1 MSAAVPTGAV
11 PPAPGA
17 AAAAALPPFRRI
29 PWPARDIAVDRRDD
43 GSIVLRSRVPLAP
56 YPDHLPG
63 LLRRWGADA
72 PDRPWLAQR
81 RGPDRAWR
89 RVSYGEA
96 LATVDALSQALID
109 LGLGPDRPV
118 MILSGNSLEHALL
131 TMAAMQVG
139 APAAPVSPAYSL
151 VSQDHAK
158 LRHVF
163 GLVRPG
169 LVFVQDGPPFDRALA
184 SLDLEG
190 VTVVHVE
197 RAPTQA
203 ASTAWSALAAVR
215 PTGDVAARL
224 ATVGPD
230 TVGKLLFTSGSTGM
244 PKAVPNTQRMMC
256 ANLQMYLQCRPR
268 DPADPPSQLLD
279 WLPWNHTMGGNAVF
293 NPVLADGGTLHIDD
307 GRPLPG
313 QFDETIRNLRDVAPT
328 YMSNVPAAWAMLAT
342 ALEGD
347 DALARHFFS
356 RLRLMGYGGATL
368 PDDLYRRLQA
378 LAIRHTGERIVMV
391 TGWGCTE
398 TAPTATSTYWNTER
412 VGLIGLPY
420 PGVELK
426 LVPAGGKYEL
436 RIRGPIVMSGYHR
449 QPELTAKA
457 FDEDGFYR
465 IGDAGT
471 FVDPEDPAEGLVF
484 AGRVVEDFKL
494 SSGTFVHVGTLRVA
508 AIAAASPVVQDALVT
523 GQDRP
528 YAGLLAW
535 PNLAACRVVAG
546 LPEADVDTLVRHPA
560 VIARLRDGLRAMNA
574 SAGGSSQRVARA
586 MWLTEPPQVDG
597 NEITDKG
604 YVNQR
609 AGLERRA
616 AWVDALYAD
625 PPGPDVI
632 VVD

>member
-1 MSAAVPTGAV
+1 MN
-11 PPAPGA
+11 AP
-17 AAAAALPPFRRI
+17 LPPFRRI
-29 PWPARDIAVDRRDD
+29 PWPARDIAVERRDD
-43 GSIVLRSRVPLAP
+43 GTVLMRSRLPLDP
-56 YPDHLPG
+56 YPDHIPS
-63 LLRRWGADA
+63 LLRRWGVEA
-72 PDRPWLAQR
+72 PGRTWLAQR
-81 RGPDRAWR
+81 RGPERTWR
-89 RVSYGEA
+89 RLSYGEA
-96 LATVDALSQALID
+96 TATVDALSQALID
-109 LGLGPDRPV
+109 RGLGPGRPV

-158 LRHVF
+158 LKHVF
-163 GLVRPG
+163 SLVEPG

-184 SLDLEG
+184 SLDLRG
-190 VTVVHVE
+190 VQVVHVE
-197 RAPTQA
+197 RPPTDVPSVSWA
-203 ASTAWSALAAVR
+203 ELVATRV
-215 PTGDVAARL
+215 TGTVAERL

-256 ANLQMYLQCRPR
+256 SNMTMYLQCRPR
-268 DPADPPSQLLD
+268 DPSDPPPQLLD
-279 WLPWNHTMGGNAVF
+279 WLPWNHTMGGNALLH
-293 NPVLADGGTLHIDD
+293 PVLADGGTLHIDD

-313 QFDETIRNLRDVAPT
+313 QFDETIRNLREVAPT

-342 ALEGD
+342 ALEQD

-368 PDDLYRRLQA
+368 PDDLYRRLQS
-378 LAIRHTGERIVMV
+378 LAIRHCGERIVMV

-398 TAPTATSTYWNTER
+398 TGPTATSTYWNTER

-420 PGVELK
+420 PGIELK
-426 LVPAGGKYEL
+426 LVPVGGKYEA

-465 IGDAGT
+465 IGDAAT
-471 FVDPEDPAEGLVF
+471 FVDPDEPAEGLVF

-494 SSGTFVHVGTLRVA
+494 TSGTFVHVGTLRVA
-508 AIAAASPVVQDALVT
+508 SIAAASPVVQDALVA

-528 YAGLLAW
+528 YVGLLAW
-535 PNLAACRVVAG
+535 PNVAACRVVAG
-546 LPEADVDTLVRHPA
+546 LPDADAATLVKHPA
-560 VIARLRDGLRAMNA
+560 VIARLREGLAAMNA
-574 SAGGSSQRVARA
+574 QAGGSSGRVGRA
-586 MWLTEPPQVDG
+586 LFLVEPPSVDG

-616 AWVDALYAD
+616 ADVERLYAE
-625 PPGPDVI
+625 PPGDG
-632 VVD
+632 VVVVG

>member
-1 MSAAVPTGAV
+1 MSAP
-11 PPAPGA
+11 
-17 AAAAALPPFRRI
+17 LPPFRRI
-29 PWPARDIAVDRRDD
+29 PWPARDIAVDRRAD
-43 GSIVLRSRVPLAP
+43 GTVLMRSRLPLDP
-56 YPDHLPG
+56 YPAHVPG
-63 LLRRWGADA
+63 LLRRWGVDA
-72 PDRPWLAQR
+72 PERTWLAQR

-89 RVSYGEA
+89 RLSYGEA
-96 LATVDALSQALID
+96 LAAVDALSQALID

-131 TMAAMQVG
+131 TLAAQQVG

-151 VSQDHAK
+151 VSEDHAK

-163 GLVRPG
+163 SLVEPG

-184 SLDLEG
+184 ALDLRG
-190 VTVVHVE
+190 TTVLHVDRPPSAVASVPWSE
-197 RAPTQA
+197 LVATMPGA
-203 ASTAWSALAAVR
+203 A
-215 PTGDVAARL
+215 VAARL
-224 ATVGPD
+224 ATIGPD

-256 ANLQMYLQCRPR
+256 ANLAMYLQCRPR
-268 DPADPPSQLLD
+268 DPSDPPPQLLD
-279 WLPWNHTMGGNAVF
+279 WLPWNHTMGGNALF
-293 NPVLADGGTLHIDD
+293 HPVLADGGTLHIDD

-342 ALEGD
+342 ALEQD
-347 DALARHFFS
+347 EALARHFFS

-398 TAPTATSTYWNTER
+398 TAPTATSTYWDTER

-426 LVPAGGKYEL
+426 LVPVGGKYEV
-436 RIRGPIVMSGYHR
+436 RIRGPIVMRGYHR
-449 QPELTAKA
+449 QPELTARA
-457 FDEDGFYR
+457 FDEEGFYR
-465 IGDAGT
+465 IGDAAT
-471 FVDPEDPAEGLVF
+471 FVDPDDPAEGLVF

-494 SSGTFVHVGTLRVA
+494 ASGTFVHVGTLRVA
-508 AIAAASPVVQDALVT
+508 SIAAASPVVHDALVA

-546 LPEADVDTLVRHPA
+546 MPDADARTLVRHPA

-574 SAGGSSQRVARA
+574 HAGGSSGRVGRA
-586 MWLTEPPQVDG
+586 LFLVEPPSVDG

-616 AWVDALYAD
+616 ADVERLYAE
-625 PPGPDVI
+625 PPGDGVI
-632 VVD
+632 VIE

>member
-1 MSAAVPTGAV
+1 MN
-11 PPAPGA
+11 AP
-17 AAAAALPPFRRI
+17 LPPFRRI
-29 PWPARDIAVDRRDD
+29 PWPARDIAVERRAD
-43 GSIVLRSRVPLAP
+43 GTVLMRSRLPLDP
-56 YPDHLPG
+56 YPDHIPS
-63 LLRRWGADA
+63 LLRRWGTEA
-72 PDRPWLAQR
+72 PQRTWLAQR

-89 RVSYGEA
+89 RLSYGEG

-109 LGLGPDRPV
+109 LGIGPGRPV

-151 VSQDHAK
+151 VSRDHAK

-163 GLVRPG
+163 SLVEPG

-184 SLDLEG
+184 SLDLRG

-197 RAPTQA
+197 RPPTGVPGVPWDELVA
-203 ASTAWSALAAVR
+203 TR
-215 PTGDVAARL
+215 PTDAVAARL

-256 ANLQMYLQCRPR
+256 ANMAMYLQCRPR
-268 DPADPPSQLLD
+268 DPSDPPPQLLD
-279 WLPWNHTMGGNAVF
+279 WLPWNHTMGGNALF
-293 NPVLADGGTLHIDD
+293 HPVLADGGTLHVDD

-313 QFDETIRNLRDVAPT
+313 QFDETIRNLREVAPT

-342 ALEGD
+342 ALEQDEG
-347 DALARHFFS
+347 LARHFFS

-378 LAIRHTGERIVMV
+378 LAIRHCGQRIVMV

-398 TAPTATSTYWNTER
+398 TGPTATSTYWNTER

-426 LVPAGGKYEL
+426 LVPVGGKYEA

-449 QPELTAKA
+449 QPELTAAA
-457 FDEDGFYR
+457 FDEEGFYR
-465 IGDAGT
+465 IGDAAT
-471 FVDPEDPAEGLVF
+471 FVDPADPAEGLVF

-494 SSGTFVHVGTLRVA
+494 DSGTFVHVGTLRVA
-508 AIAAASPVVQDALVT
+508 AIAAASPVVQDALVA

-528 YAGLLAW
+528 YAALLAW
-535 PNLAACRVVAG
+535 PNLAACRVLAG
-546 LPEADVDTLVRHPA
+546 LPDADAATLVRHPA
-560 VIARLRDGLRAMNA
+560 VVARLREGLHEMNA
-574 SAGGSSQRVARA
+574 KAGGSSGRVARA
-586 MWLTEPPQVDG
+586 LLLVEPPSVDG

-616 AWVDALYAD
+616 ADVARLYAE
-625 PPGPDVI
+625 PPGDGVI
-632 VVD
+632 VIG

>member
-1 MSAAVPTGAV
+1 MN
-11 PPAPGA
+11 AP
-17 AAAAALPPFRRI
+17 LPPFRRI
-29 PWPARDIAVDRRDD
+29 PWPARDIEVDRRAD
-43 GSIVLRSRVPLAP
+43 GTVLMRSRLPLDP
-56 YPDHLPG
+56 VPDHVPG
-63 LLRRWGADA
+63 LLRRWGIEA
-72 PDRPWLAQR
+72 PQRTWLAQR

-109 LGLGPDRPV
+109 LGLGPGRPV

-163 GLVRPG
+163 ALVEPG
-169 LVFVQDGPPFDRALA
+169 MVFVQDGPPFDRALA
-184 SLDLEG
+184 ALDLRG
-190 VTVVHVE
+190 VTVVHAE
-197 RAPTQA
+197 RPPSRVKGVPWDT
-203 ASTAWSALAAVR
+203 LAATR
-215 PTGDVAARL
+215 PTEAVAARL

-256 ANLQMYLQCRPR
+256 ANLAMYLQCRPR
-268 DPADPPSQLLD
+268 DPSDPPPQLLD
-279 WLPWNHTMGGNAVF
+279 WLPWNHTMGGNALF
-293 NPVLADGGTLHIDD
+293 HPVLADGGTLHVDD

-313 QFDETIRNLRDVAPT
+313 QFEETIRNLREVAPT

-342 ALEGD
+342 ALEQDEG
-347 DALARHFFS
+347 LARHFFS

-378 LAIRHTGERIVMV
+378 LAVRHTGERIVMV

-426 LVPAGGKYEL
+426 MVPAGGKYEV
-436 RIRGPIVMSGYHR
+436 RIRGPIVMAGYHR

-457 FDEDGFYR
+457 FDEEGFYR
-465 IGDAGT
+465 IGDAAT
-471 FVDPEDPAEGLVF
+471 FVDPADPAEGLVF

-494 SSGTFVHVGTLRVA
+494 DSGTFVHVGTLRVA
-508 AIAAASPVVQDALVT
+508 AIAAASPVVQDALVA

-528 YAGLLAW
+528 SVGLLAW
-535 PNLAACRVVAG
+535 PNLAACRLVAG
-546 LPEADVDTLVRHPA
+546 LPEADAATLVRHPA
-560 VIARLRDGLRAMNA
+560 VIATLRDGLRAMNA
-574 SAGGSSQRVARA
+574 RAGGSSGRVGRV
-586 MWLTEPPQVDG
+586 LFLLEPPSVDG

-616 AWVDALYAD
+616 ADVARLYAE
-625 PPGPDVI
+625 PPGDGVLVI
-632 VVD
+632 D

>member
-1 MSAAVPTGAV
+1 MN
-11 PPAPGA
+11 AP
-17 AAAAALPPFRRI
+17 LPPFRRI
-29 PWPARDIAVDRRDD
+29 PWPARDIAVERRDD
-43 GSIVLRSRVPLAP
+43 GTVLMRSRLPLAP
-56 YPDHLPG
+56 YPDHIPS
-63 LLRRWGADA
+63 LLRRWGAEA
-72 PDRPWLAQR
+72 PERTWLAQR

-89 RVSYGEA
+89 RLSYGEA
-96 LATVDALSQALID
+96 TATVDALSQALID
-109 LGLGPDRPV
+109 RGLGPGRPV
-118 MILSGNSLEHALL
+118 MILSGNSIEHALL

-158 LRHVF
+158 LKHVF
-163 GLVRPG
+163 ALVEPG

-184 SLDLEG
+184 SLDLRG
-190 VTVVHVE
+190 VWVVHVE
-197 RAPTQA
+197 RPPTDVPSVSWA
-203 ASTAWSALAAVR
+203 ELVATVATGAV
-215 PTGDVAARL
+215 AERL

-256 ANLQMYLQCRPR
+256 SNMTMYLQCRPR
-268 DPADPPSQLLD
+268 DPSDPPPQLLD
-279 WLPWNHTMGGNAVF
+279 WLPWNHTMGGNALF
-293 NPVLADGGTLHIDD
+293 HPVLADGGTLHVDD

-313 QFDETIRNLRDVAPT
+313 QFDETIRNLREVAPT

-342 ALEGD
+342 ALEQD

-378 LAIRHTGERIVMV
+378 LAIRHCGERIVMV

-398 TAPTATSTYWNTER
+398 TGPTATSTYWNTER

-420 PGVELK
+420 PGIELK
-426 LVPAGGKYEL
+426 LVPAGGKYEA
-436 RIRGPIVMSGYHR
+436 RIKGPIVMSGYHR

-465 IGDAGT
+465 IGDAAT
-471 FVDPEDPAEGLVF
+471 FVDPDDPAEGLVF

-494 SSGTFVHVGTLRVA
+494 TSGTFVHVGTLRVA
-508 AIAAASPVVQDALVT
+508 SIAAASPVVQDALVA

-528 YAGLLAW
+528 YVGLLAW

-546 LPEADVDTLVRHPA
+546 LPDADAATLVKHPA
-560 VIARLRDGLRAMNA
+560 VIARLRDGLAAMNA
-574 SAGGSSQRVARA
+574 QAGGSSGRVGRA
-586 MWLTEPPQVDG
+586 LFLVEPPSVDG

-604 YVNQR
+604 YLTQR

-616 AWVDALYAD
+616 ADVERLYAE
-625 PPGPDVI
+625 PPGDG
-632 VVD
+632 VVVVG

>member
-1 MSAAVPTGAV
+1 VN
-11 PPAPGA
+11 AP
-17 AAAAALPPFRRI
+17 LPPFRRI
-29 PWPARDIAVDRRDD
+29 PWPARDIAVERRDD
-43 GSIVLRSRVPLAP
+43 GTVLMRSRLPLDP
-56 YPDHLPG
+56 YPDHIPS
-63 LLRRWGADA
+63 LLRRWGVEA
-72 PDRPWLAQR
+72 PGRTWLAQR
-81 RGPDRAWR
+81 RGPERTWR
-89 RVSYGEA
+89 RLSYGEA
-96 LATVDALSQALID
+96 TATVDALSQALID
-109 LGLGPDRPV
+109 RGLGPGRPV

-158 LRHVF
+158 LKHVF
-163 GLVRPG
+163 SLVEPG

-184 SLDLEG
+184 SLDLRG
-190 VTVVHVE
+190 VQVVHVE
-197 RAPTQA
+197 RPPTDVPSVSWA
-203 ASTAWSALAAVR
+203 ELVATRV
-215 PTGDVAARL
+215 TGTVAERL

-256 ANLQMYLQCRPR
+256 SNMTMYLQCRPR
-268 DPADPPSQLLD
+268 DPSDPPPQLLD
-279 WLPWNHTMGGNAVF
+279 WLPWNHTMGGNALLH
-293 NPVLADGGTLHIDD
+293 PVLADGGTLHIDD

-313 QFDETIRNLRDVAPT
+313 QFDETIRNLREVAPT

-342 ALEGD
+342 ALEQD

-368 PDDLYRRLQA
+368 PDDLYRRLQS
-378 LAIRHTGERIVMV
+378 LAIRHCGERIVMV

-398 TAPTATSTYWNTER
+398 TGPTATSTYWNTER

-420 PGVELK
+420 PGIELK
-426 LVPAGGKYEL
+426 LVPVGGKYEA

-465 IGDAGT
+465 IGDAAT
-471 FVDPEDPAEGLVF
+471 FVDPDEPAEGLVF

-494 SSGTFVHVGTLRVA
+494 TSGTFVHVGTLRVA
-508 AIAAASPVVQDALVT
+508 SIAAASPVVQDALVA

-528 YAGLLAW
+528 YVGLLAW
-535 PNLAACRVVAG
+535 PNVAACRVVAG
-546 LPEADVDTLVRHPA
+546 LPDADAATLVKHPA
-560 VIARLRDGLRAMNA
+560 VIARLREGLAAMNA
-574 SAGGSSQRVARA
+574 QAGGSSGRVGRA
-586 MWLTEPPQVDG
+586 LFLVEPPSVDG

-616 AWVDALYAD
+616 ADVERLYAE
-625 PPGPDVI
+625 PPGDG
-632 VVD
+632 VVVVG

>member
-1 MSAAVPTGAV
+1 MSAT
-11 PPAPGA
+11 
-17 AAAAALPPFRRI
+17 LPSFRKI

-43 GSIVLRSRVPLAP
+43 GSILMRSRVPLIP
-56 YPDHLPG
+56 YPDHVPG
-63 LLRRWGADA
+63 LLRRWGTEE
-72 PDRPWLAQR
+72 PERCWLAQR
-81 RGPDRAWR
+81 RGPERAWR
-89 RVSYGEA
+89 RLSYGEA
-96 LATVDALSQALID
+96 LATVDAVSQALID
-109 LGLGPDRPV
+109 AGAGPSKPV
-118 MILSGNSLEHALL
+118 MILSANSLEHALL
-131 TMAAMQVG
+131 AMAAMQVG

-158 LRHVF
+158 LKHVF
-163 GLVRPG
+163 ALVEPG
-169 LVFVQDGPPFDRALA
+169 VVFVQDGPPFDRALA
-184 SLDLEG
+184 SLDLRG

-197 RAPTQA
+197 RPP
-203 ASTAWSALAAVR
+203 SDVPSVAWADWIATR
-215 PTGDVAARL
+215 PTDAVADRL
-224 ATVGPD
+224 ATIGPD

-256 ANLQMYLQCRPR
+256 ANLAMYLQCRPR
-268 DPADPPSQLLD
+268 DPSDPPPQLLD

-293 NPVLADGGTLHIDD
+293 HPVLADGGTLFIDD

-313 QFDETIRNLRDVAPT
+313 AFDETIRNLREVSPT
-328 YMSNVPAAWAMLAT
+328 YMSNVPAAWAMLAN
-342 ALEGD
+342 ALEQD
-347 DALARHFFS
+347 EALGARFFS

-378 LAIRHTGERIVMV
+378 LAIRHTGQRIVMV

-398 TAPTATSTYWNTER
+398 TAPTATSTYWDTER

-426 LVPAGGKYEL
+426 LVPAGGKYEV
-436 RIRGPIVMSGYHR
+436 RIRGPIVMAGYHR

-465 IGDAGT
+465 IGDAAT
-471 FVDPEDPAEGLVF
+471 FVDPSDPVEGLVF

-508 AIAAASPVVQDALVT
+508 SIAAASPVVQDALVA

-528 YAGLLAW
+528 CVGLLAW

-546 LPEADVDTLVRHPA
+546 LPDADAATLVNHPA

-574 SAGGSSQRVARA
+574 SAGGSSGRVGRA
-586 MWLTEPPQVDG
+586 LFLVEPPSVDG

-616 AWVDALYAD
+616 ADVARLYAE
-625 PPGPDVI
+625 PPGEGVVVI
-632 VVD
+632 D